1 MPLDA
6 DNPGGPKHHVC
17 ADCGGDSSE
26 VIPIGTREVKAK
38 RPRSSYVPHVLRPGP
53 SPLAVAAAARV
64 VAAAIDAVVVD
75 AAAAAVIAVADA
87 PDIYYGCD

>member
-1 MPLDA
+1 VPLDA
-6 DNPGGPKHHVC
+6 DNPGGLKHHLC
-17 ADCGGDSSE
+17 AKCGGDASE

-64 VAAAIDAVVVD
+64 VAPAASVASNTVATYAAGAVCY
-75 AAAAAVIAVADA
+75 
-87 PDIYYGCD
+87 IYYGCD